1 MTLRISIIPTLCAA
15 LVIASS
21 SVAPANQ
28 IDRSAKAA
36 EKLAKELAG
45 RTAGPEVSCIPNWRG
60 QSDMTVIDDNTI
72 LFEDGAV
79 VYVQKPRSS
88 CDGIADDKYTLV
100 SRQYGTGRLCS
111 GDINQLVDATTGFYG
126 GSCVFGPF
134 VPYRK
139 TGRP

>member
-1 MTLRISIIPTLCAA
+1 MTLRISIIPAVCAA
-15 LVIASS
+15 LVITSS
-21 SVAPANQ
+21 SIAPAK
-28 IDRSAKAA
+28 DSDVSSKAA
-36 EKLAKELAG
+36 QKLARALDG

-60 QSDMTVIDDNTI
+60 QSDMQVIDDNTI

-100 SRQYGTGRLCS
+100 VRQYGTGRLCS
-111 GDINQLVDATTGFYG
+111 GDINQLIDSTTGFYG
-126 GSCVFGPF
+126 GSCVFGSF

-139 TGRP
+139 ASR